1 MSCACLALQNCLC
14 NTTPL
19 TVGSHRQLHKQSV
32 SHGWHRDKCQMNKG
46 NQLCPADEQQQG
58 WSHALRSQH
67 GRRQAACASV
77 CWLPPQEVGR
87 HGSDQRNAQTNSEPC
102 AEWHCPAALLGSGG
116 SGWGVGGAQQ
126 RGLLHRVFQRCLGGV
141 GDRIGGAAQVK
152 RSSHGCMACM
162 YSRAANAVV
171 ERQSVGCHAHV
182 FITDSFHH
190 VSKETNELYFMH
202 PLMQKST
209 CSPFALPARPL
220 GAACRRLPP
229 LSAGCRRPQVAPC
242 QGARCSTHDGLMH
255 LHVQVGQ
262 LHCIFRARRATG
274 LRPGAARSALGLCA
288 ILDVCSLLSWQPGV
302 QAAELTSIMSPAG
315 DSPTAEGSQGGSPHA
330 HAAVQVQRDVAE
342 VAARRQAAPAGQA
355 QGEGKEELRSPAAP
369 RPLPPLL
376 RPRIRTCVSPAP
388 FCLPVHAATAQRYGP
403 RCVMT
408 AHDQAVTA

>member
-1 MSCACLALQNCLC
+1 MASPCRCTHVFTSVELDASAAPLLVSLSLQVIGERLAEHEDPHLRQQLKSFIDGSNCGAAVCQAAAGGSGAAAAARPGRLCSCSRHVRCVRTLALCVSCACLALQRRLC
-14 NTTPL
+14 NTTPS

-32 SHGWHRDKCQMNKG
+32 SHGWHRDKCQMDKG

-202 PLMQKST
+202 PLVQKST
-209 CSPFALPARPL
+209 CSPFALLARPL

-242 QGARCSTHDGLMH
+242 QGSPCSTHDVLEAPA
-255 LHVQVGQ
+255 
-262 LHCIFRARRATG
+262 RACGPVTWHFQG
-274 LRPGAARSALGLCA
+274 KEGDWAAPRRSALSARIVCDSRRLQPPFLATWCA
-288 ILDVCSLLSWQPGV
+288 
-302 QAAELTSIMSPAG
+302 
-315 DSPTAEGSQGGSPHA
+315 GS
-330 HAAVQVQRDVAE
+330 
-342 VAARRQAAPAGQA
+342 
-355 QGEGKEELRSPAAP
+355 
-369 RPLPPLL
+369 
-376 RPRIRTCVSPAP
+376 
-388 FCLPVHAATAQRYGP
+388 
-403 RCVMT
+403 
-408 AHDQAVTA
+408 